1 MSLGVRFEDDGHSV
15 NVCRRFVERKYLKR
29 VFAFA
34 VVVAAVGI
42 DGGRVAAVDGR
53 AIVISI

>member
-1 MSLGVRFEDDGHSV
+1 MSLGVRFEDYGESV
-15 NVCRRFVERKYLKR
+15 NICRLFVERKYLKG

-42 DGGRVAAVDGR
+42 DAGRVAAVDGR
-53 AIVISI
+53 AIIIGI